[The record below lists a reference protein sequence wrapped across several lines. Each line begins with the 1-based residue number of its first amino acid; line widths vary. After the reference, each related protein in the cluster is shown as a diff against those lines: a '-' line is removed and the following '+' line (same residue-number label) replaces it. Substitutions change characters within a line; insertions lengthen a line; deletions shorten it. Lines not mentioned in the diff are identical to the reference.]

1 MFKAIK
7 RIGKDKLKF
16 VVDFSALAL
25 KITSQEDFNLKLQL
39 QRGDQKPEDLPV
51 MRVQASRQEQ

>member
-25 KITSQEDFNLKLQL
+25 KITSQEDIYLKIQ
-39 QRGDQKPEDLPV
+39 V
-51 MRVQASRQEQ
+51 